1 MASLLVVTTVE
12 GDSAVRVDWVYV
24 RSCFDSWRLHFINYA
39 IRCGD
44 AISQFLNVLIF
55 FSKNPNE
62 SISGRS
68 YRERRKWFWC
78 KMMGLLDWVFS
89 PFQSEH
95 CRKSHEADLT
105 RAADTL
111 KSAE

>member
-1 MASLLVVTTVE
+1 M
-12 GDSAVRVDWVYV
+12 RIDWPYFRATLSVWGVCLSNYV
-24 RSCFDSWRLHFINYA
+24 

-62 SISGRS
+62 SLSGRS

-78 KMMGLLDWVFS
+78 KMMGLLDWCFS
-89 PFQSEH
+89 PFQTEH
-95 CRKSHEADLT
+95 CRKSHEADLS
-105 RAADTL
+105 RAAETL
-111 KSAE
+111 RGVE